1 MVNGDLIKSD
11 EEKLAEIT
19 FELEYPNAKLS
30 PNART
35 HHMQKA
41 HITKQARSYAELIAR
56 SAGAGSLDKTGLQIR
71 VTFYPATNRRR
82 DEDNVIGAFKSYR
95 DGIADALGV
104 DDADIEFDYTLRKET
119 RKGGVT
125 IVQVNSECN
134 TCIKCGAILV
144 K

>member
-1 MVNGDLIKSD
+1 MQGAN
-11 EEKLAEIT
+11 KLAGIT

-41 HITKQARSYAELIAR
+41 NITKKVRSDAKLIAL
-56 SAGAGSLDKTGLQIR
+56 SAGAGSLDKIGLQIR

-82 DEDNVIGAFKSYR
+82 DEDNVIGAFKAYR

-104 DDADIEFDYTLRKET
+104 DDADVEFDYKLLKET
-119 RKGGVT
+119 RGGGATV
-125 IVQVNSECN
+125 VQINSDCK
-134 TCIKCGAILV
+134 TCIKCGQYLQIN
-144 K
+144 KNQ

>member
-1 MVNGDLIKSD
+1 MAG
-11 EEKLAEIT
+11 IT

-41 HITKQARSYAELIAR
+41 SITKKARSYAKLVAL
-56 SAGAGSLDKTGLQIR
+56 SSGAGSLDKSGIQVR
-71 VTFYPATNRRR
+71 VTFYPATKRRR
-82 DEDNVIGAFKSYR
+82 DEDNVIGAFKAYR

-104 DDADIEFDYTLRKET
+104 DDSDIEFDYKLLKET

-125 IVQVNSECN
+125 VVQINSDCK
-134 TCIKCGAILV
+134 TCIKCGQHLQINANQ
-144 K
+144 